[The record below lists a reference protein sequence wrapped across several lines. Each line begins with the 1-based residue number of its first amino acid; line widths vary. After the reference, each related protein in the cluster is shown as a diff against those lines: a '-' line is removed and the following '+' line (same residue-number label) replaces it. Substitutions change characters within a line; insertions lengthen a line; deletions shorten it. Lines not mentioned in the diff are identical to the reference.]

1 MDFSNYIFRC
11 HYQGNLINV
20 PKPLTQNQK
29 ETLEAY
35 RVKEKLTEKQ
45 KKDWH
50 ELENKLNQSVEYK
63 LSETAKKL
71 LTDIFWNEKHG
82 RITQLENKYFSKG
95 IQVEKQSRDLLSE
108 MFGVILT
115 EDRERKSNEW
125 VVGTRDI
132 KHDEI
137 IIDIKSSYSFN
148 SFTNH
153 LLENKHEHYFRQLD
167 CYMELWGLKNS
178 LIAYVLVDTPFNLI
192 DDEIRRLDWKD
203 NILNV
208 NGDVY
213 ENKIEDVVALVQNHI
228 YTEEGLFDYTQQSA
242 TVKMEWFGNFKE
254 IPKNERVHLIEH
266 SFDPVRI
273 EQRNECLSL
282 CRDFMNNIKINN
294 NTNFKLT

>member
-35 RVKEKLTEKQ
+35 RLKEKLTEKQ

-50 ELENKLNQSVEYK
+50 ELENKFNQSSEYK
-63 LSETAKKL
+63 LSETSKKL

-82 RITQLENKYFSKG
+82 RITRIENKYFSKG
-95 IQVEKQSRDLLSE
+95 VQVEKQARDLLSE
-108 MFGVILT
+108 MFGIILT
-115 EDRERKSNEW
+115 EDRERKSNKW
-125 VVGTRDI
+125 VIGTRDI
-132 KHDEI
+132 KHDDI

-203 NILNV
+203 NVLNV

-228 YTEEGLFDYTQQSA
+228 YTEKALFEYTQQSS
-242 TVKMEWFGNFKE
+242 TIKTEWFSNFKE

-282 CRDFMNNIKINN
+282 CRDFLNNIKINN